1 MGVEGFSGWPELA
14 ECEDFTSN
22 CSAINRRLP
31 TLPLLLS
38 LSCPGQ
44 LLEAWLSLRRANTQI
59 LDWIRSPSYM
69 LIL

>member
-1 MGVEGFSGWPELA
+1 MGVEGFSRWPELGG
-14 ECEDFTSN
+14 CEDFPSN

-38 LSCPGQ
+38 LSCPRQ
-44 LLEAWLSLRRANTQI
+44 LLEAWLSLRRASTQI
-59 LDWIRSPSYM
+59 LDSIIGLSYM